1 MRNNTT
7 FTSAI
12 SNIEFPENDRV
23 SGKTIRTSIL
33 NLILE
38 DFPDF
43 DVNDSISVQEL
54 NVYREKYISKF
65 LQTEISQLSK
75 LEKDVVRSLGDDTS
89 FVAKVEEEVDT
100 RNYGQIVAD
109 KVAAFGGSWTFIIA
123 FFVFISIWIGSNVI
137 IFTNKEFD
145 PYPFILLNLI
155 LSCIAALQAPVIM
168 MSQNRQEEKDRERA
182 KKDYMIN
189 LKSELEIRM
198 LDEKLDHLIM
208 HQQQELIEIQ
218 KVQIENQGSVRALIK
233 VEGIHQSTQGKQL
246 LPFVLRL
253 YFYEN
258 SNSIRAIHSF
268 VYDADENHDFIKG
281 IGFRFDALLK
291 DFDKAEEILQSAYEK
306 EPSEAVIYDHYG
318 DVLWTNGKQ
327 IQARY
332 VWQNAIKLKNIEQDL
347 KESINKKIIFGLDD
361 ADKNKS

>member
-1 MRNNTT
+1 MRSNTT

-12 SNIEFPENDRV
+12 SNIDFPEHDRV

-155 LSCIAALQAPVIM
+155 LSCVAALQAPVIM

-198 LDEKLDHLIM
+198 LDDKIDHLVM

-218 KVQIENQGSVRALIK
+218 KVQIEMMNDILNRIK
-233 VEGIHQSTQGKQL
+233 
-246 LPFVLRL
+246 
-253 YFYEN
+253 
-258 SNSIRAIHSF
+258 
-268 VYDADENHDFIKG
+268 
-281 IGFRFDALLK
+281 
-291 DFDKAEEILQSAYEK
+291 
-306 EPSEAVIYDHYG
+306 
-318 DVLWTNGKQ
+318 
-327 IQARY
+327 
-332 VWQNAIKLKNIEQDL
+332 
-347 KESINKKIIFGLDD
+347 
-361 ADKNKS
+361 